1 MEFTVSKSDLVREL
15 SLSQGVVEKKTTIPI
30 LSNVLLEAAGDH
42 VTLTATDLELGIRCS
57 CPARVKKEGAG
68 TLPARKLLD
77 YVRLLPE
84 GDVQMKFLENHWAS
98 ITSGRS
104 RTRIA
109 GMSRESFPELPQMP
123 EPIAA
128 LPMKMLASMISRTS
142 FAISMEE
149 SRFTLN
155 GALLVMRPDA
165 LTMVATDGHRLAYVQ
180 AGGPPAGSSSN
191 GPSAVPSGVAEIGQ
205 ISQAFRA
212 LMPKKAMLE
221 IVKLAELA
229 EDGACGEF
237 AGDDNHL
244 FFQVGPRLLIT
255 RKLTGN
261 FPDYERVLPKDH
273 IHVAKLQK
281 DEIKSA
287 IERVSQ
293 FADERSRAIRVQFSN
308 GEVKVFS
315 SSVESGDSEESV
327 TSEYQGPDLEIG
339 FNAQY
344 LLDFLRAI
352 PQDRVAFELKDQ
364 KSAGEMRPFG
374 ESIPDQYRYVVMPMR
389 I

>member
-1 MEFTVSKSDLVREL
+1 MEFTVGKSDLVREL

-30 LSNVLLEAAGDH
+30 LSNVLLEASGDR

-68 TLPARKLLD
+68 TVPARKLLD
-77 YVRLLPE
+77 YVRLLQE
-84 GDVQMKFLENHWAS
+84 GDVNMKFLENHWAS
-98 ITSGRS
+98 ITAGRS

-123 EPIAA
+123 ETIAEVPIKT
-128 LPMKMLASMISRTS
+128 LTSMIARTS

-155 GALLVMRPDA
+155 GALLLMRPEG
-165 LTMVATDGHRLAYVQ
+165 LTMVATDGHRLAFVQ
-180 AGGPPAGSSSN
+180 AS
-191 GPSAVPSGVAEIGQ
+191 PSESGTTD
-205 ISQAFRA
+205 QAFRA
-212 LMPKKAMLE
+212 LIPRKAMGEL
-221 IVKLAELA
+221 VKLGDDAGE
-229 EDGACGEF
+229 GAKAII

-244 FFQVGPRLLIT
+244 FFQVGHRLLIT

-273 IHVAKLQK
+273 PLMARLDKG
-281 DEIKSA
+281 EIRSA
-287 IERVSQ
+287 IERVAQ
-293 FADERSRAIRVQFSN
+293 FADERSRAIRVQFTS

-315 SSVESGDSEESV
+315 SSVETGESEESV
-327 TSEYQGPDLEIG
+327 PSEYQGPDIEIG

-352 PQDRVAFELKDQ
+352 PQDHVAFELKDQ
-364 KSAGEMRPFG
+364 KSAGEMRPAG
-374 ESIPDQYRYVVMPMR
+374 DGVADQYRYVVMPMR